1 MGNFIA
7 SVNTTL
13 PLIIMLAV
21 GYFLGRIGF
30 IKSDF
35 IKQANKLNYWVFLP
49 CSVFAGTYCKSV
61 DFSEGLSV
69 VITEVIIIL
78 VTFVLGYFIS
88 RTVTKDISKRGTV
101 MVSLCRSNYVYIGTP
116 VVCAIFGLSSSI
128 YASLVV
134 AVLAVVCNII
144 SPFCF
149 TVNSGEKVSGKTL
162 LKSVFANT
170 YIIASIIAVILMICH
185 CPQFPEPIHKSIATL
200 GNVCTPLALITLG
213 ASFDFKSAG
222 TNKKLLIWANFFKL
236 LVFPII
242 GTLIIV
248 ALGFRGEALAALFVY
263 LACPTAT
270 VIFTI
275 AQAYGGDSE
284 LASEIV
290 VTQTVVSMVTM
301 TLGIFILKTLG
312 LF

>member
-21 GYFLGRIGF
+21 GYFLGRIGL
-30 IKSDF
+30 IKADF
-35 IKQANKLNYWVFLP
+35 IKQANKLNYWLFLP
-49 CSVFAGTYCKSV
+49 CSVFASTYCKTV
-61 DFSEGLSV
+61 DFSEGISV
-69 VITEVIIIL
+69 VVTEVLIIL
-78 VTFVLGYFIS
+78 ATFVAGYFIS
-88 RTVTKDISKRGTV
+88 KSVTKDGEKRGTV
-101 MVSLCRSNYVYIGTP
+101 MVSLCRSNYVYIGAP
-116 VVCAIFGLSSSI
+116 VVCAIVGLSSSV
-128 YASLVV
+128 YASLVI

-149 TVNSGEKVSGKTL
+149 TVNSGEKVSAKAM
-162 LKSVFANT
+162 LKSVFANS
-170 YIIASIIAVILMICH
+170 YIIASIVAVILMICH
-185 CPQFPEPIHKSIATL
+185 CPQFPDPIHKSISTL
-200 GNVCTPLALITLG
+200 GNVCTPLALVTLG

-222 TNKKLLIWANFFKL
+222 ANKKVLFWSNFFKL
-236 LVFPII
+236 LIFPVI

-248 ALGFRGEALAALFVY
+248 AIGFRGEALAALFVY

-290 VTQTVVSMVTM
+290 VTQTVISMITM
-301 TLGIFILKTLG
+301 TLGIFILKSLN